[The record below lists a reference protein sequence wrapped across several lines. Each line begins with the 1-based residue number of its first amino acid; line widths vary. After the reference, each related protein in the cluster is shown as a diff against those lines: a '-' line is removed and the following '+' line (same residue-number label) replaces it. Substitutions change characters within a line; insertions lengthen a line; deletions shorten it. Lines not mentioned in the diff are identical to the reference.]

1 MRKCM
6 ENSRKC
12 RKLGVLELR
21 ALGQGGGKRA
31 RKNKAL
37 SGSKKSSFLR

>member
-21 ALGQGGGKRA
+21 VQGQGGGKWA
-31 RKNKAL
+31 RRNKAL
-37 SGSKKSSFLR
+37 SGSKKSPVLR